1 MAKQT
6 KSFVGKT
13 VIINFSGNV
22 GKTTVA
28 RQLLL
33 PRMADAIYIPVESIN
48 SDDGDGDGTNVRGRD
63 WGQLSEEL
71 MLIDSAVVDVGASN
85 VEDFM
90 RLMDQ
95 YRGSH
100 EEFDLFVIPAVPDS
114 KQTRDTLA
122 TIDALAS
129 MGVPANKIRV
139 VFNRLEAGDK
149 VDDKFAPILHHAA
162 ATKAFIANPGA
173 WVEYSEIYTKMRQ
186 HKTDLGEILADDTNW
201 REKLRE
207 AKANGDEAGQYEA
220 MGRISLRRLAVSAME
235 NLDAAYA
242 ALMAK

>member
-6 KSFVGKT
+6 KAFDGKA
-13 VIINFSGNV
+13 VLMNFSGNV
-22 GKTTVA
+22 GKTTIA

-33 PRMADAIYIPVESIN
+33 PRMPNAIYISVESIN
-48 SDDGDGDGTNVRGRD
+48 SDDGDGSNVRGRD

-85 VEDFM
+85 VEDFL

-122 TIDALAS
+122 TIDSLVA
-129 MGVPANKIRV
+129 MGVPADKIRV
-139 VFNRLEAGDK
+139 VFNRLEAGDS
-149 VDDKFAPILHHAA
+149 VEDKFAPILHHAA
-162 ATKAFIANPGA
+162 ATKAFIANPAA
-173 WVEYSEIYTKMRQ
+173 WVEYSEIYTKMRL
-186 HKTDLGEILADDTNW
+186 HHTDLGDILADTTNW

-207 AKANGDEAGQYEA
+207 AKASADEAGQYEA